1 MRAWI
6 RLPSPAMGVALVAL
20 VVALSGTSYAV
31 VRIGTKQIKNNAITS
46 VKIRN
51 GQVRS
56 VDLARNS
63 VVTAK
68 ILASAVTGL
77 QIRDA
82 SVGNADLA
90 NDAVTGAKVR
100 GGAIGNGDLAGDAV
114 TGSKIRAG
122 NVGETDLATDAVTSA
137 KIKDGSI
144 ATADYADASIT
155 ASKVKDG
162 EVVEGNGRMLST
174 ALTLADGAGMTT
186 LLSVPG
192 LGALRASCANGVTT
206 TQWQNTASGAV
217 TVVNQIVLRRT
228 GAQTTSDSD
237 TNVATVAGGATFD
250 QPANSGVSGQESV
263 MWQASD
269 DSSGGDRVSTMW
281 VTAAASGT
289 SCRIT
294 AQGLATAI
302 P

>member
-20 VVALSGTSYAV
+20 VVALGGTTYAA

-51 GQVRS
+51 GQVKN

-68 ILASAVTGL
+68 ILAGAVSGL
-77 QIRDA
+77 QIRDG
-82 SVGNADLA
+82 SVGNSDLA
-90 NDAVTGAKVR
+90 NDSVTGAKVR
-100 GGAIGNGDLAGDAV
+100 GGAVGNSDLANDSV
-114 TGSKIRAG
+114 TAAKIRAG
-122 NVGETDLATDAVTSA
+122 NVGNSELATDAVTGV
-137 KIKDGSI
+137 KIKDGSV
-144 ATADYADASIT
+144 AAADIADASIT
-155 ASKVKDG
+155 ASKIKVG

-174 ALTLADGAGMTT
+174 AVTLADGTGQTT

-206 TQWQNTASGAV
+206 TQWQNTAPGAI
-217 TVVNQIVLRRT
+217 TVVNQLVLHLPAAP
-228 GAQTTSDSD
+228 GQTDANAAS
-237 TNVATVAGGATFD
+237 VVAGATVD
-250 QPANSGVSGQESV
+250 QPANTATNGEESV

-269 DSSGGDRVSTMW
+269 DSSAGDRVSTMW
-281 VTAAASGT
+281 VTAGASGT

-294 AQGLATAI
+294 AQGIATAT

>member
-20 VVALSGTSYAV
+20 VVALGGTTYAA

-51 GQVRS
+51 GQVKN

-68 ILASAVTGL
+68 ILAGAVSGL
-77 QIRDA
+77 QIRDG
-82 SVGNADLA
+82 SVGNSDLA
-90 NDAVTGAKVR
+90 NDSVTGAKVR
-100 GGAIGNGDLAGDAV
+100 GGAVGNSDLANDSV
-114 TGSKIRAG
+114 TAAKIRAG
-122 NVGETDLATDAVTSA
+122 NVGNSELSTDAVTGV
-137 KIKDGSI
+137 KIKDGSV
-144 ATADYADASIT
+144 AAADIADASIT
-155 ASKVKDG
+155 ASKIKVG

-174 ALTLADGAGMTT
+174 AVTLADGTGQTT

-206 TQWQNTASGAV
+206 TQWQNTAPGAI
-217 TVVNQIVLRRT
+217 TVVNQLVLHLAAP
-228 GAQTTSDSD
+228 GQSDANAAS
-237 TNVATVAGGATFD
+237 VVAGATLD
-250 QPANSGVSGQESV
+250 QPANVGVNGEESV

-269 DSSGGDRVSTMW
+269 DSSAGDRVSTMW
-281 VTAAASGT
+281 VTAGASGT

-294 AQGLATAI
+294 AQGIATAT

>member
-1 MRAWI
+1 MRGWI

-31 VRIGTKQIKNNAITS
+31 VRIGTNQIKANAITS
-46 VKIRN
+46 PKIRN
-51 GQVRS
+51 GQVKN

-68 ILASAVTGL
+68 IVAGAVTGL

-82 SVGNADLA
+82 SVGNSDLGNDAVTSSKIRGGAVGNSDLA
-90 NDAVTGAKVR
+90 NDAVTS
-100 GGAIGNGDLAGDAV
+100 
-114 TGSKIRAG
+114 SKIRGGSVG
-122 NVGETDLATDAVTSA
+122 NSELATDAVTTT
-137 KIKDGSI
+137 KIKDGSV
-144 ATADYADASIT
+144 AAADIADASIT
-155 ASKVKDG
+155 ASKLKDG

-174 ALTLADGAGMTT
+174 ALTLTDGTGQTT

-206 TQWQNTASGAV
+206 TQWQNTASGSVSVAD
-217 TVVNQIVLRRT
+217 QIVLHKT
-228 GAQTTSDSD
+228 GVPAAGDSD
-237 TNVATVAGGATFD
+237 VNVASVAAGGTLD
-250 QPANSGVSGQESV
+250 QPTNSGVTGEESV

-269 DSSGGDRVSTMW
+269 DSSGGDRVSTIW
-281 VTAAASGT
+281 VTAGASGT
-289 SCRIT
+289 SCRVT
-294 AQGLATAI
+294 AQGFATAT

>member
-6 RLPSPAMGVALVAL
+6 RLPSPAMGVALIAL
-20 VVALSGTSYAV
+20 VVALSGTTYAA

-46 VKIRN
+46 AKIRN
-51 GQVRS
+51 GQVRN

-68 ILASAVTGL
+68 IVASAVTGL

-82 SVGNADLA
+82 SVGNADLG
-90 NDAVTGAKVR
+90 NDAVTGAKMR
-100 GGAIGNGDLAGDAV
+100 GGAVGNSDLANDAV
-114 TGSKIRAG
+114 SRPRRSAPAPSATR
-122 NVGETDLATDAVTSA
+122 ELATDAVTSA

-144 ATADYADASIT
+144 GTDDYGDASIV
-155 ASKVKDG
+155 ASKIKDG
-162 EVVEGNGRMLST
+162 EVVKGNGRMLST
-174 ALTLADGAGMTT
+174 ALTLPDGAGPTT

-206 TQWQNTASGAV
+206 TQWQNTSSGSV
-217 TVVNQIVLRRT
+217 TVVNQSCCTRRARRRRRQRRERRERRRRRH
-228 GAQTTSDSD
+228 GRPAH
-237 TNVATVAGGATFD
+237 
-250 QPANSGVSGQESV
+250 QPGVGGQESV

-269 DSSGGDRVSTMW
+269 DSSGGDRVSTLW
-281 VTAAASGT
+281 VTAGASGT

-294 AQGLATAI
+294 AQGIATAT

>member
-6 RLPSPAMGVALVAL
+6 RLPSPAMGVALIAL

-31 VRIGTKQIKNNAITS
+31 VRIGTKQIKANAITS
-46 VKIRN
+46 PKIRN
-51 GQVRS
+51 GQVRN

-63 VVTAK
+63 VNTAK
-68 ILASAVTGL
+68 IVASAVSGL
-77 QIRDA
+77 QIRDGG
-82 SVGNADLA
+82 VGNADLG

-100 GGAIGNGDLAGDAV
+100 GGAIGNSDLANDAV
-114 TGSKIRAG
+114 SGSKIRDGSVG
-122 NVGETDLATDAVTSA
+122 NTELATDAVTSA

-144 ATADYADASIT
+144 GTNDYGDCSIV
-155 ASKVKDG
+155 ASKIKDG

-174 ALTLADGAGMTT
+174 ALTLPDGAGRTT

-206 TQWQNTASGAV
+206 TQWQNTSSGTV
-217 TVVNQIVLRRT
+217 TVVNEIVLHRT
-228 GAQTTSDSD
+228 GAPVAGDSD
-237 TNVATVAGGATFD
+237 VNVASVAGGATVD
-250 QPANSGVSGQESV
+250 QPTNAGVGGQESV
-263 MWQASD
+263 TWQASD

-281 VTAAASGT
+281 VTAGASGT
-289 SCRIT
+289 GCRIT
-294 AQGLATAI
+294 AQGIATAT

>member
-1 MRAWI
+1 
-6 RLPSPAMGVALVAL
+6 MGVALVAL

-31 VRIGTKQIKNNAITS
+31 VRIGTKQIKNNAVTS
-46 VKIRN
+46 EKIRN
-51 GQVRS
+51 GGVRN

-68 ILASAVTGL
+68 IVASAVTGL

-82 SVGNADLA
+82 SVGNADLG
-90 NDAVTGAKVR
+90 NDAVTGTKVR
-100 GGAIGNGDLAGDAV
+100 GGAIGNSDLANDAV
-114 TGSKIRAG
+114 SGSKIRDSSVG
-122 NVGETDLATDAVTSA
+122 NTELATDAVTTT
-137 KIKDGSI
+137 KIKDGAI
-144 ATADYADASIT
+144 ATNDYGDSSIV
-155 ASKVKDG
+155 ASKIKDG

-174 ALTLADGAGMTT
+174 ALTLPDGAGATT

-206 TQWQNTASGAV
+206 TQWQNTASGSV
-217 TVVNQIVLRRT
+217 TVVNEAVLHHT
-228 GAQTTSDSD
+228 GPATRDSD
-237 TNVATVAGGATFD
+237 VNVASVAGGATLD
-250 QPANSGVSGQESV
+250 QPTNSGVGGQESV

-281 VTAAASGT
+281 VTAGGSGT

-294 AQGLATAI
+294 AQGIATAT

>member
-6 RLPSPAMGVALVAL
+6 RLPSPAMGVALIAL
-20 VVALSGTSYAV
+20 VVALSGTTYAA
-31 VRIGTKQIKNNAITS
+31 VRIGTAQIKNNAITS

-51 GQVRS
+51 GQVRN

-77 QIRDA
+77 QIRDG
-82 SVGNADLA
+82 SVGNADLSNDAVTGAKLRSGTVGNSDLA
-90 NDAVTGAKVR
+90 NDAVTS
-100 GGAIGNGDLAGDAV
+100 
-114 TGSKIRAG
+114 SKIRGSSVG
-122 NVGETDLATDAVTSA
+122 NSELATDAVTTT
-137 KIKDGSI
+137 KIKDGSV
-144 ATADYADASIT
+144 AAADIADASIT
-155 ASKVKDG
+155 ASKIKDG

-174 ALTLADGAGMTT
+174 ALTLADGTGQTT

-192 LGALRASCANGVTT
+192 LGALRASCANGTTT
-206 TQWQNTASGAV
+206 TQWQNTAPGAI
-217 TVVNQIVLRRT
+217 TVVNQVVLHLTAPGR
-228 GAQTTSDSD
+228 SDVNTAS
-237 TNVATVAGGATFD
+237 VAAGATLD
-250 QPANSGVSGQESV
+250 QPANTGTGGEESV

-269 DSSGGDRVSTMW
+269 DSTAGDRVSTLW
-281 VTAAASGT
+281 VTASASGT

-294 AQGLATAI
+294 AQGIATAT

>member
-20 VVALSGTSYAV
+20 VVALGGTTYAA

-51 GQVRS
+51 GQVKN

-68 ILASAVTGL
+68 ILAGAVSGL
-77 QIRDA
+77 QIRDGG
-82 SVGNADLA
+82 VGNSDLA
-90 NDAVTGAKVR
+90 NDSVTGAKVR
-100 GGAIGNGDLAGDAV
+100 GGAVGNSDLANDSV
-114 TGSKIRAG
+114 TAAKIRAG
-122 NVGETDLATDAVTSA
+122 NVGNSELATDAVTGV
-137 KIKDGSI
+137 KISDGSV
-144 ATADYADASIT
+144 AGADMADASIT
-155 ASKVKDG
+155 ASKIKDG
-162 EVVEGNGRMLST
+162 EVVKGNGRMLST
-174 ALTLADGAGMTT
+174 AVTLADGAGQTT

-192 LGALRASCANGVTT
+192 LGALRSSCANGLTT
-206 TQWQNTASGAV
+206 TQWQNTAPGAV
-217 TVVNQIVLRRT
+217 TVVNQVVRED
-228 GAQTTSDSD
+228 GVSDVNAAS
-237 TNVATVAGGATFD
+237 VAAGATLD
-250 QPANSGVSGQESV
+250 QQPNAGLTGQESV

-269 DSSGGDRVSTMW
+269 DSSAGDRVSTLW
-281 VTAAASGT
+281 VTAGASGT

-294 AQGLATAI
+294 AQGIATAT

>member
-20 VVALSGTSYAV
+20 VVALGGTTYAA

-51 GQVRS
+51 GQVKN

-68 ILASAVTGL
+68 ILAGAVSGL
-77 QIRDA
+77 QIRDG
-82 SVGNADLA
+82 SVGNSDLA
-90 NDAVTGAKVR
+90 NDSVTGAKVR
-100 GGAIGNGDLAGDAV
+100 GGAVGNSDLANDSV
-114 TGSKIRAG
+114 TAAKIRAS
-122 NVGETDLATDAVTSA
+122 NVGNSELATDAVTGV
-137 KIKDGSI
+137 KIKDGSV
-144 ATADYADASIT
+144 AAADIADASIT
-155 ASKVKDG
+155 ASKIKVG

-174 ALTLADGAGMTT
+174 AVTLADGTGQTT

-192 LGALRASCANGVTT
+192 LGALRASCANGITT
-206 TQWQNTASGAV
+206 TQWQNTAPGAI
-217 TVVNQIVLRRT
+217 TVVNQLVLHFAAP
-228 GAQTTSDSD
+228 GQSDANAAS
-237 TNVATVAGGATFD
+237 VVAGATLD
-250 QPANSGVSGQESV
+250 QPANMGTNGEESV

-269 DSSGGDRVSTMW
+269 DSSAGDRVSTIW
-281 VTAAASGT
+281 VTAGASGT

-294 AQGLATAI
+294 AQGIATAT